1 MIFKSGTMDDII
13 LLIDE
18 PLHSDP
24 DLKEACIACFQLI
37 KDLAEGNDE
46 IKRYLFEE
54 LPRILQFSAMSDP
67 AVVAAMAMTY
77 MEVFDLTQLRLD
89 IK

>member
-1 MIFKSGTMDDII
+1 MDDII